1 MKTAFNYSRSIINFS
16 ASENWENLSMG
27 KMYKNGQH
35 TTIAEINNQDE
46 TLQRIRAK
54 VYSEEESFNQCSDRN
69 IFSENLDSISI
80 S

>member
-1 MKTAFNYSRSIINFS
+1 
-16 ASENWENLSMG
+16 MG